1 MIFPSIFLVV
11 FMMVCV
17 TIAAPYE
24 ISTTLDT
31 LQSRAEKKIPAN
43 FKASCSDVRF
53 FDPRVL
59 VEEGSKKK
67 DSTPY
72 LVAKCGDGK
81 GGQKCSW
88 MPLTACFA
96 NAHGEI
102 VYRR

>member
-1 MIFPSIFLVV
+1 MIFLFFLTILT
-11 FMMVCV
+11 MASRI
-17 TIAAPYE
+17 IAAPRE
-24 ISTTLDT
+24 SSTALDVIQT
-31 LQSRAEKKIPAN
+31 RAKKKIPAN
-43 FKASCSDVRF
+43 FKASCTDVRF
-53 FDPRVL
+53 FDPRDL
-59 VEEGSKKK
+59 VEEGDKRK

-72 LVAKCGDGK
+72 LVAKCGDGN